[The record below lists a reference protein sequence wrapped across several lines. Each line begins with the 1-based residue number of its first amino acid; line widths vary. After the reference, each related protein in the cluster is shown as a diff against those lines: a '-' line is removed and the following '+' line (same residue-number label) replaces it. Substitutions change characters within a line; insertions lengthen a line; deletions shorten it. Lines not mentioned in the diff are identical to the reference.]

1 MIPLKLTVS
10 PMTVQPKDS
19 TTAQTIY
26 VVNVEFAGT
35 VQQLLEKTV
44 EVSKYQSLMRGQI
57 KELEARARVAL
68 YAPESEEEG
77 KDIQAEFYPEKQ
89 EAKA

>member
-1 MIPLKLTVS
+1 
-10 PMTVQPKDS
+10 MTVQPKDS
-19 TTAQTIY
+19 MTPQTIH

-57 KELEARARVAL
+57 QELEARARVAL
-68 YAPESEEEG
+68 YAPDSEEEG
-77 KDIQAEFYPEKQ
+77 KEVQAEFYPEKQ
-89 EAKA
+89 EVKE